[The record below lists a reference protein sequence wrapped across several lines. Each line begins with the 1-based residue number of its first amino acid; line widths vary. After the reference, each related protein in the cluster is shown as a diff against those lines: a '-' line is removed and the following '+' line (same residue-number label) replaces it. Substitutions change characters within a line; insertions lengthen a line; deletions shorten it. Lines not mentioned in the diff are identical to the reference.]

1 MNYEERRLKIVMWTV
16 VALLILSIAG
26 ASLLF
31 IMKLRTPSTR
41 LNTVNIGSRITG
53 RGGFKSNL
61 TNADVWDGTSA
72 DTVFAGSGTES
83 SPYLIT
89 SAAEFYGLS
98 KRINNGE
105 SFKDKYVYLI
115 TFKMLIPICENNQ
128 KYFLLYFCQY
138 PRLSQVLLCLHF
150 LFFQKT

>member
-53 RGGFKSNL
+53 RGGL
-61 TNADVWDGTSA
+61 
-72 DTVFAGSGTES
+72 
-83 SPYLIT
+83 
-89 SAAEFYGLS
+89 
-98 KRINNGE
+98 
-105 SFKDKYVYLI
+105 
-115 TFKMLIPICENNQ
+115 Q
-128 KYFLLYFCQY
+128 K
-138 PRLSQVLLCLHF
+138 
-150 LFFQKT
+150 